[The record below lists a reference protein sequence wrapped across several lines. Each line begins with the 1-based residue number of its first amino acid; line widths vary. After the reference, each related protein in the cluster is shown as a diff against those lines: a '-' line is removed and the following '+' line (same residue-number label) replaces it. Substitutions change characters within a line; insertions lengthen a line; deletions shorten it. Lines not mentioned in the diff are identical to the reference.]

1 MSFKILI
8 MLRKAGII
16 ALKIILVMVA
26 LFATLTLLIYL
37 GAFGRLDGKEELV
50 NFKNAA
56 ASTVLSVDGELVGK
70 YFSENRTNTTYEQI
84 PLHLINALIATE
96 DARFFEHRGVDT
108 KSLLRVLLKT
118 ILFQD
123 RSSGGGS
130 TITQQLAKNM
140 FGRRD
145 FGILTVPVSKIK
157 EVLLAF
163 RIEKIFDKED
173 IVTLYLNTVSFG
185 ENIYGIGTASQ
196 RYFNKSVSELNIEE
210 SAVLVGM
217 LKANTRYN
225 PRLHP
230 ENAESRRNVVLKQME
245 KYEYL
250 TGSQADSLCML
261 KLILNYSNPES
272 DGPADYFLFQVKN
285 ETERILEEINLTTGK
300 KWNLENDG
308 LVITSTLDLVLQN
321 YAKRSFHD
329 HLSVMQKRLTEQY
342 RTASGRRTIS
352 EITEREL
359 KRLNLTG
366 RADEVTLQEIF
377 DWEGSSVDSISVADS
392 LKHSLTILHAG
403 LLAMDPNTGAIRS
416 WVGGIDFKSQ
426 PYDQVLARRQLASIF
441 KPVLYAA
448 ALEEGMEPC
457 QYLDNDSIVLA
468 GFEDYSPENYDHSY
482 GGKYSLAGAL
492 AQSMNVPTFSL
503 FLKIGF
509 PRLDSMWKAM
519 GFSFALDNTPSIAL
533 GTAEASIKE
542 IAVAYSAFVNGGY
555 RISPQAL
562 ISIKDPG
569 GKVIWE
575 NDFSAARTRILSD
588 RTAILMSAMLQKAI
602 QEGTGV
608 SMSGTYGV
616 NMPLGGKTG
625 TSQNYA
631 DAWFAAFNPGLTIVS
646 RVGASTPLVHFNNGS
661 YGSGSALAL
670 PLVALTLKRVQ
681 QNRELRE
688 KLFISFPPLPP
699 ELEGMLDCPDFRE
712 ENFFDRFKDLFEKEE
727 DYGRPR
733 ARPKKDIRSFLRRLF
748 RR

>member
-1 MSFKILI
+1 

-16 ALKIILVMVA
+16 ALKVTLVMVA
-26 LFATLTLLIYL
+26 LFAILTLSVYL
-37 GAFGRLDGKEELV
+37 GAFGRLHSKGELV
-50 NFKNAA
+50 NFKNAT
-56 ASTVLSVDGELVGK
+56 ASTVLSGKGELIGK
-70 YFSENRTNTTYEQI
+70 YFSENRTNISYDQI
-84 PLHLINALIATE
+84 PPHLINALIATE
-96 DARFFEHRGVDT
+96 DARFFEHKGVDS
-108 KSLLRVLLKT
+108 KSVLRVLLKT
-118 ILFQD
+118 ILFLD

-145 FGILTVPVSKIK
+145 FWILTVPVSKIK

-163 RIEKIFDKED
+163 RLEKIFDKEE

-196 RYFNKSVSELNIEE
+196 RYFNKSVDKLNIEE

-230 ENAESRRNVVLKQME
+230 ENAESRRNVVLNQME

-250 TGSQADSLCML
+250 TRSQTDSLCRL
-261 KLILNYSNPES
+261 KLVLNYTNPES

-285 ETERILEEINLTTGK
+285 ETERILGEIYLMTGK
-300 KWNLENDG
+300 KWDLENDG
-308 LVITSTLDLVLQN
+308 LVITTTLDLVLQN
-321 YAKRSFHD
+321 YARRSFQD
-329 HLSVMQKRLTEQY
+329 HLSVMQKRLNEQF
-342 RTASGRRTIS
+342 RTSAGKRTIS
-352 EITEREL
+352 EITEKEL
-359 KRLNLTG
+359 KRLGLTG
-366 RADEVTLQEIF
+366 RSDEVTFQEIF
-377 DWEGSSVDSISVADS
+377 DWEGSTVDSISVADS

-403 LLAMDPNTGAIRS
+403 LLAMDPNTGAVKS

-448 ALEEGMEPC
+448 ALEDGMEPC

-468 GFEDYSPENYDHSY
+468 GLEDYSPENYDHSY
-482 GGKYSLAGAL
+482 GGKYSVAGAL

-503 FLKIGF
+503 YLKIGF

-519 GFSFALDNTPSIAL
+519 GFSFTLDDTPSLAL

-542 IAVAYSAFVNGGY
+542 IAVAYSAFVNGGFLV
-555 RISPQAL
+555 SPQTL
-562 ISIKDPG
+562 LSIKDPAG
-569 GKVIWE
+569 TEIWK
-575 NDFSAARTRILSD
+575 NDFSAVRTRVLSE
-588 RTAILMSAMLQKAI
+588 RSAILMSAMLQKAI
-602 QEGTGV
+602 REGTGV

-616 NMPLGGKTG
+616 NLPLAGKTG

-670 PLVALTLKRVQ
+670 PLVAMTLKRVQ
-681 QNRELRE
+681 QNRELAE
-688 KLFISFPPLPP
+688 ELFTSFPPLPP

-712 ENFFDRFKDLFEKEE
+712 ENFFDRFKDLFEKEK
-727 DYGRPR
+727 DFDRQRTKPR
-733 ARPKKDIRSFLRRLF
+733 EDIRSFLRRLF
-748 RR
+748 RRR

>member
-16 ALKIILVMVA
+16 ALKVILVMVA

-245 KYEYL
+245 KYEYPHQIAGRF
-250 TGSQADSLCML
+250 TVHA
-261 KLILNYSNPES
+261 ETH
-272 DGPADYFLFQVKN
+272 FELFQP
-285 ETERILEEINLTTGK
+285 RI
-300 KWNLENDG
+300 
-308 LVITSTLDLVLQN
+308 
-321 YAKRSFHD
+321 
-329 HLSVMQKRLTEQY
+329 
-342 RTASGRRTIS
+342 
-352 EITEREL
+352 
-359 KRLNLTG
+359 
-366 RADEVTLQEIF
+366 
-377 DWEGSSVDSISVADS
+377 
-392 LKHSLTILHAG
+392 
-403 LLAMDPNTGAIRS
+403 
-416 WVGGIDFKSQ
+416 
-426 PYDQVLARRQLASIF
+426 
-441 KPVLYAA
+441 
-448 ALEEGMEPC
+448 
-457 QYLDNDSIVLA
+457 
-468 GFEDYSPENYDHSY
+468 
-482 GGKYSLAGAL
+482 
-492 AQSMNVPTFSL
+492 
-503 FLKIGF
+503 
-509 PRLDSMWKAM
+509 
-519 GFSFALDNTPSIAL
+519 
-533 GTAEASIKE
+533 
-542 IAVAYSAFVNGGY
+542 
-555 RISPQAL
+555 
-562 ISIKDPG
+562 
-569 GKVIWE
+569 
-575 NDFSAARTRILSD
+575 
-588 RTAILMSAMLQKAI
+588 
-602 QEGTGV
+602 
-608 SMSGTYGV
+608 
-616 NMPLGGKTG
+616 
-625 TSQNYA
+625 
-631 DAWFAAFNPGLTIVS
+631 
-646 RVGASTPLVHFNNGS
+646 
-661 YGSGSALAL
+661 
-670 PLVALTLKRVQ
+670 
-681 QNRELRE
+681 
-688 KLFISFPPLPP
+688 
-699 ELEGMLDCPDFRE
+699 
-712 ENFFDRFKDLFEKEE
+712 
-727 DYGRPR
+727 
-733 ARPKKDIRSFLRRLF
+733 
-748 RR
+748 

>member
-1 MSFKILI
+1 

-16 ALKIILVMVA
+16 ALKVTLVMVA
-26 LFATLTLLIYL
+26 LFAILTLSVYL
-37 GAFGRLDGKEELV
+37 GAFGRLHSKGELV
-50 NFKNAA
+50 NFKNAT
-56 ASTVLSVDGELVGK
+56 ASTVLSGKGELIGK
-70 YFSENRTNTTYEQI
+70 YFSENRTNISYDQI
-84 PLHLINALIATE
+84 PPHLINALIATE
-96 DARFFEHRGVDT
+96 DARFFEHKGVDS
-108 KSLLRVLLKT
+108 KSVLRVLLKT
-118 ILFQD
+118 ILFLD

-145 FGILTVPVSKIK
+145 FWILTVPVSKIK

-163 RIEKIFDKED
+163 RLEKIFDKEE

-196 RYFNKSVSELNIEE
+196 RYFNKSVDKLNIEE

-230 ENAESRRNVVLKQME
+230 ENAESRRNVVLNQME

-250 TGSQADSLCML
+250 TRSQTDSLCRL
-261 KLILNYSNPES
+261 KLVLNYTNPES

-285 ETERILEEINLTTGK
+285 ETERILGEIYLMTGK
-300 KWNLENDG
+300 KWDLENDG
-308 LVITSTLDLVLQN
+308 LVITTTLDLVLQN
-321 YAKRSFHD
+321 YARRSFQD
-329 HLSVMQKRLTEQY
+329 HLSVMQKRLNEQF
-342 RTASGRRTIS
+342 RTSAGKRTIS
-352 EITEREL
+352 EITEKEL
-359 KRLNLTG
+359 KRLGLTG
-366 RADEVTLQEIF
+366 RSDEVTFQEIF
-377 DWEGSSVDSISVADS
+377 DWEGSTVDSISVADS

-403 LLAMDPNTGAIRS
+403 LLAMDPNTGAVKS

-468 GFEDYSPENYDHSY
+468 GLEDYSPENYDHSY
-482 GGKYSLAGAL
+482 GGKYSVAGAL

-503 FLKIGF
+503 YLKIGF

-519 GFSFALDNTPSIAL
+519 GFSFTLDDTPSLAL

-542 IAVAYSAFVNGGY
+542 IAVAYSAFVNGGFLV
-555 RISPQAL
+555 SPQTL
-562 ISIKDPG
+562 LSIKDPAG
-569 GKVIWE
+569 TEIWK
-575 NDFSAARTRILSD
+575 NDFSAVRTRVLSE
-588 RTAILMSAMLQKAI
+588 RSAILMSAMLQKAI
-602 QEGTGV
+602 REGTGV

-616 NMPLGGKTG
+616 NLPLAGKTG

-670 PLVALTLKRVQ
+670 PLVAMTLKRVQ
-681 QNRELRE
+681 QNRELAE
-688 KLFISFPPLPP
+688 ELFTSFPPLPP

-712 ENFFDRFKDLFEKEE
+712 ENFFDRFKDLFEKEK
-727 DYGRPR
+727 DFDRQRTKPR
-733 ARPKKDIRSFLRRLF
+733 EDIRSFLRRLF
-748 RR
+748 RRR